1 MPSAMTGLVAFSI
14 TLLLLGTSLYTAA
27 LPTMVTTSKQDGELT
42 PDEMQAALTEA
53 QSSLADDGS
62 WPSTAEAAP
71 DGNEAAGDAQEG
83 SGSSA
88 LGGSTLNELS
98 GLSGGGSLDGQTDAS
113 ASGQPQNN
121 QADSSQQG
129 GTEGG
134 GSVSPAPAPQPS
146 DPDDPPTP
154 DYDAEKDQRFHAYLV
169 QKAQSLDG
177 YVSEA
182 NACASAFQADALT
195 GSLSQ
200 RQANLRAVDSLES
213 RVFNDFAAVVNTTEY
228 QNSTKWQA
236 SYEALIVCYRLLYEY
251 LSSYHDAWTINV
263 GYEDPSAHVDEFM
276 APVSEA
282 NGKLASFRDYS
293 AKVVL

>member
-1 MPSAMTGLVAFSI
+1 MPSTLTGLVAFSI

-27 LPTMVTTSKQDGELT
+27 LPSMVVASKQDEDLT
-42 PDEMQAALTEA
+42 PEEMQAALTQA
-53 QSSLADDGS
+53 QSAVADDGS
-62 WPSTAEAAP
+62 WPSTEAAP
-71 DGNEAAGDAQEG
+71 DGGATDDSQQG
-83 SGSSA
+83 SGTPALSSP
-88 LGGSTLNELS
+88 TLNGIS
-98 GLSGGGSLDGQTDAS
+98 GLSGGPLGGQADAS
-113 ASGQPQNN
+113 GSDQTEGGQSSG
-121 QADSSQQG
+121 SQQG
-129 GTEGG
+129 GAEGG
-134 GSVSPAPAPQPS
+134 GSVSPTPTTPQPS
-146 DPDDPPTP
+146 TPDTPSEP

-195 GSLSQ
+195 GSLSR

-228 QNSTKWQA
+228 QNSTKWMA

-263 GYEDPSAHVDEFM
+263 GYDDPSAHVDEFM
-276 APVSEA
+276 APLSDA
-282 NGKLASFRDYS
+282 NGKLASFRDYRS
-293 AKVVL
+293 QVSL